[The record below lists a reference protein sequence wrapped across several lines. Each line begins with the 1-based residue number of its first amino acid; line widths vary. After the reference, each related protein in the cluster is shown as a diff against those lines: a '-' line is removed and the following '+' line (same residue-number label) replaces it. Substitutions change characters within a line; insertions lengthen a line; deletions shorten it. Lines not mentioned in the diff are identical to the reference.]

1 MGLIQPGSEPSERRD
16 LGLLCNQI
24 GQCGSLFCKAVV
36 HLLQPAPGD
45 HAMGLIQP
53 GSEPSERR
61 DLGLLC
67 NQIGQCGSLFCKA
80 VVLFLHHRGRGFVLD
95 ALDVGA

>member
-1 MGLIQPGSEPSERRD
+1 
-16 LGLLCNQI
+16 
-24 GQCGSLFCKAVV
+24 
-36 HLLQPAPGD
+36 
-45 HAMGLIQP
+45 MGLIQP

-80 VVLFLHHRGRGFVLD
+80 VVLFLHHRGRGFADKVRVGKFVLD